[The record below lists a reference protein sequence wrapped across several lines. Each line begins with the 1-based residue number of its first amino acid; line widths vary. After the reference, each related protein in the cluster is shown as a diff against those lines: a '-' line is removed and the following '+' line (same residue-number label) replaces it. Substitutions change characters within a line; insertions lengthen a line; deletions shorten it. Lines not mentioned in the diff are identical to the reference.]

1 MAIHQMLVSA
11 WVAHS
16 GRRLAQRAQT
26 ADRAP
31 EQKDG
36 GKDQCERDQ
45 PKNQAVP
52 YISLPGVRSVDGQG
66 ETKNGNTGATQ
77 QQENRRNNPEHR
89 PRYSSGASHL
99 ALLADSRLPSR
110 SHHMRYTSAAR
121 HPNESNSQRFNT
133 LHPHSNDAKK
143 VTDTRYTSML
153 FSHVYPVSDPRLQT
167 LHRFNE
173 CRSTP
178 SPVFSYSYKLPP
190 SSAHRTSSS

>member
-99 ALLADSRLPSR
+99 ALLADSRLPRR
-110 SHHMRYTSAAR
+110 SIICSILPAR
-121 HPNESNSQRFNT
+121 AILISPT
-133 LHPHSNDAKK
+133 LNGS
-143 VTDTRYTSML
+143 TRYRLVRMM
-153 FSHVYPVSDPRLQT
+153 PR
-167 LHRFNE
+167 
-173 CRSTP
+173 
-178 SPVFSYSYKLPP
+178 K
-190 SSAHRTSSS
+190 

>member
-77 QQENRRNNPEHR
+77 R
-89 PRYSSGASHL
+89 SIICSI
-99 ALLADSRLPSR
+99 LLARAILISP
-110 SHHMRYTSAAR
+110 
-121 HPNESNSQRFNT
+121 T
-133 LHPHSNDAKK
+133 LNGA
-143 VTDTRYTSML
+143 TRYRLVRMM
-153 FSHVYPVSDPRLQT
+153 PR
-167 LHRFNE
+167 
-173 CRSTP
+173 
-178 SPVFSYSYKLPP
+178 K
-190 SSAHRTSSS
+190 